1 MGRSRGG
8 FSSKILIT
16 AADENTTIAINV
28 VPGQDHD
35 APHLE
40 ALLDQ
45 TTVRVPD
52 IDQVVGDKGFDG
64 QAQRQ
69 ACEARG
75 ARPVIPYRSTSTTRT
90 RLNRK
95 AYAERNMVE
104 RLFGKAKE
112 FRRVATRYDKLKQ
125 VFLGMTHLALGFI
138 RLRSTVIV
146 NRT

>member
-1 MGRSRGG
+1 M
-8 FSSKILIT
+8 
-16 AADENTTIAINV
+16 
-28 VPGQDHD
+28 
-35 APHLE
+35 
-40 ALLDQ
+40 LDQ
-45 TTVRVPD
+45 TTARLPE

-64 QAQRQ
+64 EAQRE

-75 ARPVIPYRSTSTTRT
+75 ARPVIPYRSTATAPK

-112 FRRVATRYDKLKQ
+112 FRRIATRYEKLKQ
-125 VFLGMTHLALGFI
+125 VFLGMIHLALGFI